1 MTERDTEPTEQSGV
15 EKFCW
20 QTMIL
25 YTLGVHRTICTDR
38 RRCFC
43 KRRLENCRISSWKEL
58 RKGKCLQIIETL
70 GLCEPKLAKLQ
81 FTMEERGINTVQS
94 TSAGRLFDAVSAIL
108 DIRKSSTFEGEA
120 STSLQFAA
128 EKWLDA
134 QKKKIAG
141 SEDFAESGIITD
153 YGELKSISDVAQK
166 SVVEKNNSINRN
178 IKADLYYLPTL
189 SLVKEL
195 AERKLAGRKQQ
206 SACLTFPQEI
216 SRDDCLCLRK
226 SKRRNRD

>member
-1 MTERDTEPTEQSGV
+1 
-15 EKFCW
+15 
-20 QTMIL
+20 
-25 YTLGVHRTICTDR
+25 
-38 RRCFC
+38 
-43 KRRLENCRISSWKEL
+43 
-58 RKGKCLQIIETL
+58 
-70 GLCEPKLAKLQ
+70 
-81 FTMEERGINTVQS
+81 MEERGINTVQS

-166 SVVEKNNSINRN
+166 KQLYKSEYKSGFILFTNIISCQRISREKISR
-178 IKADLYYLPTL
+178 
-189 SLVKEL
+189 
-195 AERKLAGRKQQ
+195 RKQQ

>member
-1 MTERDTEPTEQSGV
+1 M
-15 EKFCW
+15 
-20 QTMIL
+20 
-25 YTLGVHRTICTDR
+25 
-38 RRCFC
+38 
-43 KRRLENCRISSWKEL
+43 
-58 RKGKCLQIIETL
+58 
-70 GLCEPKLAKLQ
+70 
-81 FTMEERGINTVQS
+81 
-94 TSAGRLFDAVSAIL
+94 SAIL

-178 IKADLYYLPTL
+178 IKADYIIYQHYLLSKKYEKKTSQEKTQQISLPLYIFMGG
-189 SLVKEL
+189 LV
-195 AERKLAGRKQQ
+195 RY
-206 SACLTFPQEI
+206 
-216 SRDDCLCLRK
+216 DCFCLRK
-226 SKRRNRD
+226 SKRKKPGLIPLHLSGGVYQNKLLLDYSVTMLEERGFHVLRHHFASAK